1 MTEQEQLR
9 WHEIQQKFGEIRQ
22 RICASAKRAGRA
34 PESVTLLAATKVRNF
49 AEVRAAI
56 EAGIDAAGENRV
68 QELRDKLEQH
78 AYDGCPLHFIGP
90 LQTNK
95 VKYLIGNVV
104 MIHSVDSAHLADTID
119 TLSARAKTQTDVL
132 LEVNIG
138 GEASKSGVCPAEVQ
152 PLAEHI
158 LTLPARRLRGLMTVP
173 PAGEDPRKYFAAM
186 RTLFEQ
192 MRSQLPKTFDTL
204 SMGMSHDFETAVEEG
219 ATIVRIGSAIF
230 GARPP
235 KTAVKEEANK

>member
-9 WHEIQQKFGEIRQ
+9 RNEIQQKVGEIRQ
-22 RICASAKRAGRA
+22 RICACAKQAGRA

-49 AEVRAAI
+49 AEIRAAI

-78 AYDGCPLHFIGP
+78 AYDGCPLHFIGA

-95 VKYLIGNVV
+95 VKYLIGSAV
-104 MIHSVDSAHLADTID
+104 MIHSVDSAHLADAID

-138 GEASKSGVCPAEVQ
+138 GESSKSGISPAEVQ

-158 LTLPARRLRGLMTVP
+158 LALPALRLRGLMTVP
-173 PAGEDPRKYFAAM
+173 PAGEDPRRYFAAM
-186 RTLFEQ
+186 RALFERL
-192 MRSQLPKTFDTL
+192 RSQFPSSFDTL
-204 SMGMSHDFETAVEEG
+204 SMGMSRDFETAIEEG
-219 ATIVRIGSAIF
+219 ATIVRIGTAIF
-230 GARPP
+230 GARDYPDR
-235 KTAVKEEANK
+235 